1 MEEVV
6 LKDIFHTLWS
16 KRIHILLIV
25 FLFFVLGV
33 GYTVKLTTP
42 IYRSSVMVVL
52 VSASKPQEG
61 TNTQITAADIS
72 INTKLLTTYSK
83 LAQSKIVLD
92 QTIQNLKLPLTREE
106 LQKNVSVKAVQNAEL
121 LEVSV
126 QHENPQEA
134 ARIANE
140 LVRVFAKQVKELYN
154 ISNIQVMDEASIPE
168 KPDNINHT
176 KDVVIFVGIGF
187 LVACAYVFFANIFD
201 QTVKSAEGIES
212 EFGVPVLV
220 SIPNCEMK
228 KEARE
233 LFVQQDPKSPI
244 SELFRSL
251 RTNLQFRNNQEN
263 MQTILV
269 TSTMPQE
276 GKSFISANLA
286 ITFAQT
292 GKKVILID
300 ADMRRGRQD
309 HIFDRLP
316 KPGLSNALV
325 DYQEELILDQYI
337 QETEVEN
344 LSLMTAGDIPPNPS
358 ELLVSEATR
367 NVIQKLKSA
376 YDMIIVDGPPTE
388 LVTDSLIL
396 TTMMDSTVIVT
407 LCKGTKRENLK
418 KMMDGIQKVGG
429 KIAGTVLNKVEMQAK
444 QYREHYYYGSK

>member
-244 SELFRSL
+244 SELFR
-251 RTNLQFRNNQEN
+251 
-263 MQTILV
+263 
-269 TSTMPQE
+269 
-276 GKSFISANLA
+276 
-286 ITFAQT
+286 
-292 GKKVILID
+292 
-300 ADMRRGRQD
+300 
-309 HIFDRLP
+309 
-316 KPGLSNALV
+316 
-325 DYQEELILDQYI
+325 
-337 QETEVEN
+337 
-344 LSLMTAGDIPPNPS
+344 
-358 ELLVSEATR
+358 
-367 NVIQKLKSA
+367 
-376 YDMIIVDGPPTE
+376 
-388 LVTDSLIL
+388 
-396 TTMMDSTVIVT
+396 
-407 LCKGTKRENLK
+407 
-418 KMMDGIQKVGG
+418 
-429 KIAGTVLNKVEMQAK
+429 
-444 QYREHYYYGSK
+444 